1 MSDTRRVVFDTKHVN
16 SNTTKRSVSVMH
28 ALADTHGMATN
39 ERAAFWLE
47 RLMDES
53 HRGPTDTWTAARDR
67 VAAKAGIEP
76 SMAKRIWQRWR
87 TMTDVSGDTLLKLML
102 AYNDMCQ
109 RNDAAADDYKAER
122 LTLRANHETYDE
134 PVQTDMGEGSARD
147 RAALS
152 KAVEKSKAFKA
163 KTARISQMA
172 VAAETNMSR
181 RYASR

>member
-1 MSDTRRVVFDTKHVN
+1 MSMGFTAIDDARFWAEELQKAEYKGLGDTR
-16 SNTTKRSVSVMH
+16 
-28 ALADTHGMATN
+28 
-39 ERAAFWLE
+39 E
-47 RLMDES
+47 
-53 HRGPTDTWTAARDR
+53 AARYR
-67 VAAKAGIEP
+67 VARRTGVSE
-76 SMAKRIWQRWR
+76 SYLKRLRYR
-87 TMTDVSGDTLLKLML
+87 YEEMTDVAGSAYRALML

-109 RNDAAADDYKAER
+109 RNNAAADEYRAER

-152 KAVEKSKAFKA
+152 EAVQKSKAFKA

-181 RYASR
+181 RFASR